1 MEKMELC
8 NLEYFR
14 ISIENEEKL
23 DTRYMSLEK
32 HNQVDAMIKTTKKI
46 KDLLV
51 KINESGRD
59 KKAAYEDYEKLRQLV
74 LSDKGN
80 KNEFNSFINACDSTV
95 STIKEHPET
104 FYDIVDLYLEYR
116 DIAEETPRVWIQAM
130 IDKGSQ
136 RSLGKIGE
144 RKVVEIAQELGFQL
158 AETTKEFFQNKYS
171 VAYYTDD
178 IKNSIDEKLDFGSQ
192 DKKLDVIFNLKNKGY
207 AFLEAKHIKSAG
219 GAQDKQ
225 INELIGLLDVDLPKD
240 KNIFIISFMDGVYSN
255 RLLNIT
261 EANIKNPDTLCQGKK
276 IKIKTQQK
284 EIIEKLF
291 KKERIGKV
299 FWVNTRG

>member
-1 MEKMELC
+1 M
-8 NLEYFR
+8 
-14 ISIENEEKL
+14 
-23 DTRYMSLEK
+23 
-32 HNQVDAMIKTTKKI
+32 
-46 KDLLV
+46 LV

-299 FWVNTRG
+299 FWVNTSGLIALLGKMLTL